1 MLGVKEYAI
10 KHIIYIFMALMLQSC
25 IVMKEEYY
33 FPSANG
39 GNVQKE
45 SCRGKVGADNKL
57 AFDWDGVRA
66 IFSVRKFGAALSFGA
81 TFEISTGSSVI
92 WPTQVITVKTE
103 LGKTELSFDSFEK
116 IVSYGDDFK
125 TASYPLDTLLK
136 NDTKKEVE
144 SYFQSVNLPTDS
156 VEQIEVESIRVIV
169 NGQEITLPKMRFEK
183 TSGLFLHPLN
193 C

>member
-1 MLGVKEYAI
+1 
-10 KHIIYIFMALMLQSC
+10 MALMLQSC

-39 GNVQKE
+39 GSVQKD

-66 IFSVRKFGAALSFGA
+66 IFSVRKFGAPLSFGA

-125 TASYPLDTLLK
+125 TASYPLGTLLK
-136 NDTKKEVE
+136 NDTKKEAE